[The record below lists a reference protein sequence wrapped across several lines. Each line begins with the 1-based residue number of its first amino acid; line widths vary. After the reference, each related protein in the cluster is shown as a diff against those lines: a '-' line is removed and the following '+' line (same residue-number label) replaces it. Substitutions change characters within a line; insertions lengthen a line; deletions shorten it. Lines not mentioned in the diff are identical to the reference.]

1 MNRYLH
7 PSNLPVLVSRPTP
20 RMTKYQTLAH
30 ITDVLL
36 DPTPSPTLLRDA
48 IESYRDLLLT
58 ASDIDLGEAASVGHL
73 DTGKG
78 VAIGATWAAL
88 CVDDLIRTQRFVAG
102 LYQAVRKLAAR
113 RPGPVHVIYAGTGP
127 FATLALPLMTRFTPV
142 ELQFTC
148 IEINAGSK
156 QAAEQ
161 VLKYLD
167 FDGFVSDFVE
177 ADAATYVIDAA
188 ARPVDIVLSETM
200 QYCLIDEMQ
209 VPITLNLM
217 GQLPP
222 ETILI
227 PEQIRLSLVVLDT
240 AGDRTVQD
248 LGPIFTVDKQSLLTH
263 QAGGKDADFPTVRL
277 TVPPHQSLLK
287 PTPATGPL
295 AIRTGITVY
304 GQHVLYDYDSGL
316 TIPKVIGEYPDSR
329 DPLEAIDFTYQLLP
343 SPLLW
348 MDFILPEPVAAV

>member
-1 MNRYLH
+1 MYLRH
-7 PSNLPVLVSRPTP
+7 SAASRFGEPPYP
-20 RMTKYQTLAH
+20 RMTRYQTLSH

-36 DPTPSPTLLRDA
+36 DPTTSPALLQDT

-58 ASDIDLGEAASVGHL
+58 ASGIDLGEAASVDHL

-78 VAIGATWAAL
+78 VAIGTTWAAL

-102 LYQAVRKLAAR
+102 LYQATREVAAR
-113 RPGPVHVIYAGTGP
+113 RTGPVHVLYAGTGP
-127 FATLALPLMTRFTPV
+127 FATLALPLMTRFTPA

-148 IEINAGSK
+148 IEVNAGSK
-156 QAAEQ
+156 QAAER
-161 VLKYLD
+161 VFNYLD
-167 FDGFVSDFVE
+167 FDAFVIDFVE
-177 ADAATYVIDAA
+177 ADAATYVIDVA

-240 AGDRTVQD
+240 EGDQTVQD
-248 LGPIFTVDKQSLLTH
+248 LGPILAVDKQTLFAR
-263 QAGGKDADFPTVRL
+263 QAMAREADFPTVRL
-277 TVPPHQSLLK
+277 TVPPHQSLLEHTRH
-287 PTPATGPL
+287 PVPWPSEPASRSMVSTLFTTTIAALPSLKLSGNIPVL
-295 AIRTGITVY
+295 AIRSKPSI
-304 GQHVLYDYDSGL
+304 
-316 TIPKVIGEYPDSR
+316 
-329 DPLEAIDFTYQLLP
+329 LP
-343 SPLLW
+343 TDCSPPPLLW
-348 MDFILPEPVAAV
+348 MDFILPEPVAAE